1 MSVPSSCR
9 FGVVCIL
16 NVIESALSVRAEEII
31 AFVHLVGARI
41 IGIAVRRALMAIAG
55 ASDALLIGGH
65 GVWNLLLLQDRSCVD
80 VRVTIK
86 KGLNVSL
93 ILNWE

>member
-1 MSVPSSCR
+1 M
-9 FGVVCIL
+9 VCIL
-16 NVIESALSVRAEEII
+16 NVIKSALSVRAEEVI

-65 GVWNLLLLQDRSCVD
+65 GVWDLLLLQDRKCVE

-86 KGLNVSL
+86 QGLNVSL